1 MSEYN
6 IIQVLF
12 VTWNSRHGILE
23 MESAFLTWNSRQGI
37 LDMEFEIFVEFLQGR
52 HGILFL
58 MKMYYL

>member
-37 LDMEFEIFVEFLQGR
+37 LDLEFEIFVEFLQG
-52 HGILFL
+52 
-58 MKMYYL
+58 